1 MEDTYLSQHIR
12 NIIYVWWLAHMKTL
26 QGQLD
31 LVFCVKFSPQLNLIV
46 LGSFDE
52 RIWIWEVKTGRC
64 LHAIF
69 AHSMLV
75 MSVSFNQDGSL
86 IVFASHDGT
95 CKIWDSS
102 TAT

>member
-1 MEDTYLSQHIR
+1 MEDTYLSQQIR
-12 NIIYVWWLAHMKTL
+12 NIIYVWWLAHVKTL
-26 QGQLD
+26 QGHLD

-64 LHAIF
+64 LHAIYD
-69 AHSMLV
+69 HSMPV
-75 MSVSFNQDGSL
+75 MSMSFNRDGSL

-102 TAT
+102 MAT